1 MIASTIDKA
10 RTIIWEIMV
19 SELMEILI
27 GEVCVPFLQGWSSYL
42 CKQFFRATPPG
53 EKSVI

>member
-1 MIASTIDKA
+1 MIVSTIDKA

-27 GEVCVPFLQGWSSYL
+27 GEVSVPFLQGWSSYL
-42 CKQFFRATPPG
+42 CKQFFRATLPG
-53 EKSVI
+53 EKSAI